1 MDPAVIK
8 HLVDQP
14 LEWDK
19 SNEAILEK
27 PYTHISQQQ
36 GKKFRSKL
44 IQIFNQFYQLPES
57 VLTVLQEMIE
67 ILHNSSLMIDDIE
80 DNSVLRRGIKTSHLV
95 FGVPMTINSANYM
108 YFVAMNLIPQLINEE
123 GNLREESQSIQVQLY
138 QIFNEE
144 LCNLHRGQG
153 LDIYWRDNNII
164 PTEEKYFNM
173 VINKT
178 GGLFRLTIRLMEL
191 LSKFYTGDKVSFSL
205 LPLCNMLGVIYQIR
219 DDYLNLSDETMTVKK
234 GFAEDITEGKLSFPI
249 IHGIN
254 YEKQNVDKDKHFLLT
269 TVMSRTTDT
278 DIKLKVV
285 KFLREE
291 SGSLDYAKETVK
303 NLAILL
309 KDGSY
314 IPTPNDTS
322 KEVSLQLHFIIN
334 HLSSF

>member
-8 HLVDQP
+8 SLVDQP
-14 LEWDK
+14 LKWDN

-95 FGVPMTINSANYM
+95 FGIPMTINSANYM

-123 GNLREESQSIQVQLY
+123 GKLKDESQSIQIQLY

-191 LSKFYTGDKVSFSL
+191 LSKFYTGTEVSFSL

-219 DDYLNLSDETMTVKK
+219 DDYLNLSDDTMTVNK

-254 YEKQNVDKDKHFLLT
+254 YEKQNVAKDKHFLLT

-278 DIKLKVV
+278 DIKMKVI
-285 KFLREE
+285 KFLKEE

-309 KDGSY
+309 KEGSY
-314 IPTPNDTS
+314 LPTQQDTS
-322 KEVSLQLHFIIN
+322 KEVFLQLHFIID

>member
-8 HLVDQP
+8 ALVDQP
-14 LEWDK
+14 LNWDEC
-19 SNEAILEK
+19 NETILEK
-27 PYTHISQQQ
+27 PYLHISQQQ

-95 FGVPMTINSANYM
+95 FGIPMTINSANYM
-108 YFVAMNLIPQLINEE
+108 YFIAMNLLPQLLNEE
-123 GNLREESQSIQVQLY
+123 GKLKPDVQSIQVQLY
-138 QIFNEE
+138 KIFNEE

-153 LDIYWRDNNII
+153 LDIYWRDNNVI
-164 PTEEKYFNM
+164 PTEEQYFNM

-178 GGLFRLTIRLMEL
+178 GGLFRLTIRLMAL
-191 LSKFYTGDKVSFSL
+191 LSKIYTKNTVNFSL
-205 LPLCNMLGVIYQIR
+205 VPLCNMLGVIYQIR
-219 DDYLNLSDETMTVKK
+219 DDYLNLSDKTMTVNK

-254 YEKQNVDKDKHFLLT
+254 YEKKNISKDKHFILT

-278 DIKLKVV
+278 DIKLEVI
-285 KFLREE
+285 KFLKDE

-303 NLAILL
+303 NLAKLL

-314 IPTPNDTS
+314 LPNEQDTS
-322 KEVSLQLHFIIN
+322 KDVVLQLHFIID
-334 HLSSF
+334 HLSAF